1 MFLPEKI
8 ETYLGRVVD
17 FINEVELES
26 KNHFDDNGEFT
37 HFTEHVVK
45 WNATDKPQPTKEQL
59 ESITEYINPY
69 AESEIRSKRDQ
80 LITET
85 DWTQLDDTSITQD
98 TKAKY
103 KEYRQALR
111 DITKQAG
118 FPHDVVFPEKPV

>member
-1 MFLPEKI
+1 MELYKKI

-26 KNHFDDNGEFT
+26 KNNFDDNGEFT